1 MTLRS
6 LIAAGALAAALAVP
20 AAPAAAQMSQTGFAA
35 ATVNLRGGPGVKYA
49 RITVVPAGARLTI
62 FSCLSWCHVRYAG
75 IIGWVSAK
83 YVAVARAPTSR
94 FFVRPLPPPPTW
106 GYYQRPWWDYQY
118 GAWYDGRRWWWDNRW
133 YNRPPGFSL
142 WFQFG
147 G

>member
-75 IIGWVSAK
+75 IIGWVSAR
-83 YVAVARAPTSR
+83 YVAAARGPSR
-94 FFVRPLPPPPTW
+94 FFVTPIPPPPTW
-106 GYYQRPWWDYQY
+106 GYYQKPWWDHRY

-133 YNRPPGFSL
+133 YHQPPGFSI
-142 WFQFG
+142 WFRFG